1 MNEYKIDET
10 IKYRKCK
17 LCNIIV
23 PEKLNAEHCISCNI
37 CIFNFDH
44 HCQWTGK
51 CIGKKN
57 IITFYSF
64 FISLLGYILVL
75 FFCLFLFL
83 YHKFGNGLKYND
95 NKLIF

>member
-37 CIFNFDH
+37 CIFNFDN

-51 CIGKKN
+51 CIGKRN

-64 FISLLGYILVL
+64 FI
-75 FFCLFLFL
+75 LFLFL
-83 YHKFGNGLKYND
+83 HHKFGNGLKCND